1 MSDTQQP
8 TVQRKSLFPTGSIPK
23 GRQTWI
29 MLAVAVVIVGG
40 VVFSGSG
47 SPAPPKGSEKATPP
61 PAPKT
66 VTVEEVSRVGEQL
79 DEGTERLR
87 KAQEAARAAREELEQ
102 TRGLTQVPAR
112 HGYSG
117 QTPPP
122 TYFPREHY
130 EPPVKP
136 VDAIAADRAKHE
148 YTSLFASNIALT
160 YRISPKPEVLP
171 APIKEPPVKEAEP
184 AAESAK
190 REASAVTPRGYKLP
204 RGSIIETSLQNQL
217 DGSFSGPVSTLVTID
232 VWSHD
237 RQRLLIP
244 KGTRVLG
251 ESERVQQWDQQ
262 RLAVMFDRFDLPN
275 GESVNLEDAIGLDQ
289 VGSTA
294 LKDKVNNHYLA
305 KFGTS
310 VALGAIAGLSLY
322 GTGGYM
328 TADGGDLYRQS
339 VAQRGGQ
346 DSGRILER
354 QLNRMPTITIR
365 PGTRVKIWLAK
376 DIYLPEYGAHARR
389 AAVN

>member
-1 MSDTQQP
+1 MSDAQQP
-8 TVQRKSLFPTGSIPK
+8 TVQRKSLFPTGAIPK

-29 MLAVAVVIVGG
+29 MLAVAVLIVAG
-40 VVFSGSG
+40 VVFSGSS
-47 SPAPPKGSEKATPP
+47 SPPPVKGSEKSAPP
-61 PAPKT
+61 PRT
-66 VTVEEVSRVGEQL
+66 VTFEEVTRARVQL
-79 DEGTERLR
+79 DEETERLR
-87 KAQEAARAAREELEQ
+87 QAQAQAKAAREELEQ
-102 TRGLTQVPAR
+102 TRGLAPVPDR
-112 HGYSG
+112 PGYSG
-117 QTPPP
+117 PAPGSPP

-160 YRISPKPEVLP
+160 YRIPPKPEAPP
-171 APIKEPPVKEAEP
+171 APIREPQVKEPAPP
-184 AAESAK
+184 AESVK
-190 REASAVTPRGYKLP
+190 REAPAAAPRGHKLP

-237 RQRLLIP
+237 RQHLLIP

-262 RLAVMFDRFDLPN
+262 RLAVTFDRFDLPN
-275 GESVNLEDAIGLDQ
+275 GDSVNLEEAIGLDQ
-289 VGSTA
+289 IGSTA

-305 KFGTS
+305 KFATS

-339 VAQRGGQ
+339 VAQRLGQ
-346 DSGRILER
+346 DSGRLFER
-354 QLNRMPTITIR
+354 QMNRMPTITIR

-376 DIYLPEYGAHARR
+376 DIYLPEYGRARHAG
-389 AAVN
+389 VN